1 MHRSQ
6 VRLVKALSVLSV
18 FSINGL
24 SLHEVMLVLRPWDG
38 FLLKS

>member
-1 MHRSQ
+1 MTKMYNSRY
-6 VRLVKALSVLSV
+6 LVLSV